1 MNVARLALR
10 RTVLASRVI
19 RQPTLSVHQ
28 AARAVHSTPAAHQAT
43 VRNDTDLTSEDA
55 TGGQTSAYLEGA
67 KVTPADLAFSARL
80 NLKFKDP
87 QTLPL
92 VLTDISYRSNKTPN
106 NRRHCWLGRRVID
119 LYAGEYFYVKYPNV
133 PANALGNLHDI
144 HFSSY
149 ALGVIGKELG
159 LPFVMRWTPSDN
171 EGKNLGLNIALGRTV
186 QAIVGA
192 IYEEQGADAA
202 KRFVHA
208 FLLSRA
214 FDLSTALKLDNPK
227 ILLTLLTRQKNL
239 EHPVARLLKE
249 TGRLSNSPVFIVG
262 MFSGVRKIGEG
273 FGSSLKMAETRAC
286 KDALIRYYMKEIK
299 DFELPSDAASTVGPE
314 HRISFFPARKS
325 PAAEEV
331 TEA

>member
-1 MNVARLALR
+1 
-10 RTVLASRVI
+10 
-19 RQPTLSVHQ
+19 
-28 AARAVHSTPAAHQAT
+28 
-43 VRNDTDLTSEDA
+43 
-55 TGGQTSAYLEGA
+55 
-67 KVTPADLAFSARL
+67 
-80 NLKFKDP
+80 
-87 QTLPL
+87 
-92 VLTDISYRSNKTPN
+92 
-106 NRRHCWLGRRVID
+106 
-119 LYAGEYFYVKYPNV
+119 
-133 PANALGNLHDI
+133 
-144 HFSSY
+144 
-149 ALGVIGKELG
+149 
-159 LPFVMRWTPSDN
+159 
-171 EGKNLGLNIALGRTV
+171 
-186 QAIVGA
+186 AIVGA

-314 HRISFFPARKS
+314 HRISFFPGRKS
-325 PAAEEV
+325 PAAEEI